1 MAAGLPHK
9 SGKKEPPNE
18 VVDLLLS
25 DSDDENNDDK
35 HTKISKKIH
44 SAGNNDTS
52 NKKILI
58 DGLSAYK
65 KIQSGSTNSTI
76 KTKSTRPIKKTT
88 VSQGL
93 QAGLVLEEDIFAA
106 ASVDDGVRNRK
117 DPPNVLFED
126 PEFGPIA
133 SSIRGVHMMSISD
146 AAASDDS
153 DKKKSE
159 KWRPKCRCNL
169 FASLNYKRDDGRPY
183 FSCGKNLSLNQSTK
197 KGRKCK
203 FYSDAFKA
211 ELTPW
216 YRFGSHNGHVLVRKN
231 SSGTK
236 KLTGDSSSSVFSA
249 QDLVQGKV
257 GDCWFLS
264 ALAVVAERS
273 DLVKRLFQRRPG
285 QLQNEI
291 EDDKRGIVRVNLF
304 LDGIWSQV
312 TIDNFLPCR
321 PRENTS
327 KQEEEELQ
335 KAIEA
340 SLLETATTKNNDPTI
355 IRNPYMKPKKLQ
367 YRTDFPPPGTATDPH
382 GLSET
387 NLRVMRATVNFLEK
401 DYKRRNLSGKC
412 WGAAFLPENRLPE
425 TLDLAYSKAR
435 RSQLWVPFLEKA
447 YAKIHGSYNAISGG
461 HIAEA
466 FLDLTGAPT
475 LQVGWHAGR
484 ADAEMSSNMY
494 NDPRKLWEDLKRWRR
509 QKLPMGCATD
519 RSAGGLIGCH
529 AYSILDVQE
538 LTNVGV
544 DFFRDRLVKGTL
556 GNVSGFTEY
565 DGKLRLI
572 RVRNPHGKGEWKG
585 EFSDKCKNWQKLLTD
600 SGISLPR
607 TMFNDG
613 TFWIG
618 YDDFLL
624 GFSNIDV
631 VLAFEGNHAK
641 SFVSNFPPKKSNH
654 RCQRAFEVSL
664 LDPQPGLETK
674 DHVEVYVM
682 GIQKSR
688 RGARH
693 GRADRKKSY
702 KVSDLGI
709 IVGEYHLTENDC
721 SASNPF
727 TSVHGQMFGF
737 KRNGHYKLVLDRQK
751 CRRLVVMPISFG
763 HPAATD
769 EFLSFVVRFNAD
781 APLMIRELE
790 TTPRVDRVL
799 GNFLMARKD
808 PRNLANT
815 RQGQQ
820 IILWKDSRYKVVEIN
835 CLGNG
840 GGTVFVY
847 LCALSELGASYSTIG
862 SSKTIRIEATC
873 RGMSCRVAEGL
884 LKHETTGER
893 EKFVAS
899 WRKFTT
905 KFEFGSESKAQSR
918 LLMVLYQSGQDT
930 EMGSINCKTEGNVL
944 GTEKTFAASGMFVNT
959 LDRYLKKKEVS
970 FADDD
975 YKDQGI
981 FNPITMNEEDFKH
994 IGPLSSA
1001 MNEKGFGVHF
1011 SMPAHEEDMDDDLDR
1026 AIALSR
1032 QDQDAVGDTATLN
1045 DKNLTDEE
1053 MLQKALKLSCEEH
1066 QKEVDTTV
1074 SSNCHDPELEDALRR
1089 SYQEA
1094 LAMDNSGSKTRAKEQ
1109 AAIGEILDLVDDEDD
1124 KTFSSDAV
1132 IVKSSSGSS
1141 NEVQPTIDLTAGEVI
1156 PVLSRKFNTNNSS
1169 KRKDE
1174 PSVVLDL
1181 TAAHMETT
1189 TRSSPKKRVSKK
1201 DQNDNDAVFIV
1212 MESSD
1217 EEENG
1222 NQLKEK
1228 NGKNGPHSNVEN
1240 DLASGQQKRSTD
1252 SDNYSRDKKR
1262 KLAAD
1267 AAMKRFKK
1275 WS

>member
-1 MAAGLPHK
+1 MAAWIPDK
-9 SGKKEPPNE
+9 SGRKEPPND

-25 DSDDENNDDK
+25 DSDDDNSNDK
-35 HTKISKKIH
+35 SAKKSKKIPQTCDDGV
-44 SAGNNDTS
+44 SDGNKLT
-52 NKKILI
+52 
-58 DGLSAYK
+58 DGVSAYK
-65 KIQSGSTNSTI
+65 KIQSGNTNIST
-76 KTKSTRPIKKTT
+76 KTKSINPITKTT
-88 VSQGL
+88 ISQGL

-106 ASVDDGVRNRK
+106 ASVDDGAKNRK
-117 DPPNVLFED
+117 APPNVLFED
-126 PEFGPIA
+126 PLFGPVA
-133 SSIRGVHMMSISD
+133 SSIRGVHMVSIAD
-146 AAASDDS
+146 VASCSDS
-153 DKKKSE
+153 DQRKSE

-169 FASLNYKRDDGRPY
+169 YAALHYKSEDGRPF
-183 FSCGKNLSLNQSTK
+183 FSCGKHLSLNQSTK

-216 YRFGSHNGHVLVRKN
+216 YRFGSHNGHVLVRKDSN
-231 SSGTK
+231 SNGTK
-236 KLTGDSSSSVFSA
+236 LLSGDSTSSMFSA

-273 DLVKRLFQRRPG
+273 DLVQRLFQRRPG

-291 EDDKRGIVRVNLF
+291 EDDERGIVRVNLF
-304 LDGIWSQV
+304 LDGIWSQL

-321 PRENTS
+321 PRDNTN

-340 SLLETATTKNNDPTI
+340 SLLETTSTNKNDPAI
-355 IRNPYMKPKKLQ
+355 IRNPYIKSKKTSTAQ
-367 YRTDFPPPGTATDPH
+367 YRSDFPPPASAKDPN

-387 NLRVMRATVNFLEK
+387 NLRAIRATLNFLEK
-401 DYKRRNLSGKC
+401 DFKRRNLSGKC
-412 WGAAFLPENRLPE
+412 WGAAFLPANRLPE
-425 TLDLAYSKAR
+425 TSDLAYSKAR

-475 LQVGWHAGR
+475 LQVRWQAGR
-484 ADAEMSSNMY
+484 AAVEMSSSMY
-494 NDPRKLWEDLKRWRR
+494 DDPRILWDDLKRWRR

-538 LTNVGV
+538 LENVGV
-544 DFFRDRLVKGTL
+544 DFFREQLVKGTL

-572 RVRNPHGKGEWKG
+572 RVRNPHGRGEWKG
-585 EFSDKCKNWQKLLTD
+585 EFSDRCKNWQKLLTD

-607 TMFNDG
+607 TMYNDG

-674 DHVEVYVM
+674 DHIEVYVM

-709 IVGEYHLTENDC
+709 LVGEYPVAENYS
-721 SASNPF
+721 SASIPF

-737 KRNGHYKLVLDRQK
+737 KRNGHYKLVLDRRK
-751 CRRLVVMPISFG
+751 CKQLVVMPISFG

-790 TTPRVDRVL
+790 RTPRIDHVL
-799 GNFLMARKD
+799 GSYLMTRKG
-808 PRNLANT
+808 PRHLANT

-820 IILWKDSRYKVVEIN
+820 IILWKDSRYKVVEVT
-835 CLGNG
+835 CLGNEG
-840 GGTVFVY
+840 GAVFVY
-847 LCALSELGASYSTIG
+847 LCALSDIG
-862 SSKTIRIEATC
+862 IPSSPIESPKTLCIEATC
-873 RGMSCRVAEGL
+873 RGMSCRVAEGF
-884 LKHETTGER
+884 LKHETTGTR

-905 KFEFGSESKAQSR
+905 SFEIGSESKAQSR
-918 LLMVLYQSGQDT
+918 LLMILYQSGQDT
-930 EMGSINCKTEGNVL
+930 EMGSINCKTIGNVL
-944 GTEKTFAASGMFVNT
+944 GTEKTSGSSSIFGNT
-959 LDRYLKKKEVS
+959 LDKYLKKKEVS

-975 YKDQGI
+975 YKDHGI
-981 FNPITMNEEDFKH
+981 FNPILMNEDDFLH

-1001 MNEKGFGVHF
+1001 MNEKGFGVRF
-1011 SMPAHEEDMDDDLDR
+1011 SMPTHEEDIYDDLDK

-1032 QDQDAVGDTATLN
+1032 QDHDAVGSNVTMN
-1045 DKNLTDEE
+1045 DNELTDEE

-1066 QKEVDTTV
+1066 QKGADTTG
-1074 SSNCHDPELEDALRR
+1074 NNDNHDQELADALRR

-1094 LAMDNSGSKTRAKEQ
+1094 LAMHKGSSKNCDEEETAM
-1109 AAIGEILDLVDDEDD
+1109 GEVLDLVDDEDNQN
-1124 KTFSSDAV
+1124 SNSAAV
-1132 IVKSSSGSS
+1132 IVKTGSDGS

-1156 PVLSRKFNTNNSS
+1156 PVISKNIITDNSNNNN
-1169 KRKDE
+1169 RND

-1181 TAAHMETT
+1181 TAAYMETT
-1189 TRSSPKKRVSKK
+1189 TRSSPKKGINKK
-1201 DQNDNDAVFIV
+1201 DQKDDDAVFIV

-1217 EEENG
+1217 EEDSSNRYE
-1222 NQLKEK
+1222 EK
-1228 NGKNGPHSNVEN
+1228 NRNNGLQSNVDN
-1240 DLASGQQKRSTD
+1240 DLPSGRKKRTPD
-1252 SDNYSRDKKR
+1252 DDDNSREKKR
-1262 KLAAD
+1262 KL
-1267 AAMKRFKK
+1267 
-1275 WS
+1275 